1 MITLR
6 SPRYSLQ
13 TKLLLLPRIQA
24 EFSMGNERMPGKIGH
39 LIKLNYSSIWLD
51 IFITQ
56 NLKDASLEHTSY
68 YCLCCFLPKLASYMK
83 VCFSSLYLEIAHI
96 FLPLYEN
103 VLMVV
108 WILNT
113 GTIQTDTI
121 ELTLIKGAPVVYF
134 LEHLCASMV
143 KLKFIVIINYNFTSW
158 LLCRLLALLITNDD
172 PCVKYKFLKN
182 VNRP

>member
-1 MITLR
+1 MITVW

-113 GTIQTDTI
+113 GTMQTDTV
-121 ELTLIKGAPVVYF
+121 ELRLVKGTSVF
-134 LEHLCASMV
+134 LRIFWNTYVPA
-143 KLKFIVIINYNFTSW
+143 W
-158 LLCRLLALLITNDD
+158 LNLNLSSLLITILFHY
-172 PCVKYKFLKN
+172 CLAVCWLC
-182 VNRP
+182 

>member
-1 MITLR
+1 MITVR

-113 GTIQTDTI
+113 DTMQTDTV
-121 ELTLIKGAPVVYF
+121 ELRLVKGTSVF
-134 LEHLCASMV
+134 LRIFWNTYVPA
-143 KLKFIVIINYNFTSW
+143 W
-158 LLCRLLALLITNDD
+158 LNLNLSSLLITILFHY
-172 PCVKYKFLKN
+172 CLAVCWLC
-182 VNRP
+182 

>member
-1 MITLR
+1 MWSL
-6 SPRYSLQ
+6 RYSLQ

-113 GTIQTDTI
+113 GTIQTDTV
-121 ELTLIKGAPVVYF
+121 ELTLVKGAPVF
-134 LEHLCASMV
+134 LCIFWNTYAPA
-143 KLKFIVIINYNFTSW
+143 W
-158 LLCRLLALLITNDD
+158 LNLYLSSLLITSLFHDYFAD
-172 PCVKYKFLKN
+172 CWLC
-182 VNRP
+182 

>member
-1 MITLR
+1 
-6 SPRYSLQ
+6 
-13 TKLLLLPRIQA
+13 
-24 EFSMGNERMPGKIGH
+24 MPGKIGH

-113 GTIQTDTI
+113 GTIQTDTV
-121 ELTLIKGAPVVYF
+121 ELTLVKGAPVF
-134 LEHLCASMV
+134 LCIFWNTYAPA
-143 KLKFIVIINYNFTSW
+143 W
-158 LLCRLLALLITNDD
+158 LSLNLSSLLITILFHDYFAD
-172 PCVKYKFLKN
+172 CWLC
-182 VNRP
+182 

>member
-1 MITLR
+1 
-6 SPRYSLQ
+6 
-13 TKLLLLPRIQA
+13 
-24 EFSMGNERMPGKIGH
+24 MGNERMPGKIGH

-113 GTIQTDTI
+113 GTIQTDTV
-121 ELTLIKGAPVVYF
+121 ELTLVKGAPVF
-134 LEHLCASMV
+134 LCIFWNTYAPA
-143 KLKFIVIINYNFTSW
+143 W
-158 LLCRLLALLITNDD
+158 LNLNLSSLLITSLFHDYFAD
-172 PCVKYKFLKN
+172 CWLC
-182 VNRP
+182 

>member
-1 MITLR
+1 MITVW

-24 EFSMGNERMPGKIGH
+24 EFSIGNERMPGKIGH

-113 GTIQTDTI
+113 GTIQTDAV
-121 ELTLIKGAPVVYF
+121 ELTLIKGAPVF
-134 LEHLCASMV
+134 LRIFWNTYAPA
-143 KLKFIVIINYNFTSW
+143 W
-158 LLCRLLALLITNDD
+158 LSLNLSSLLITILFHYYLAD
-172 PCVKYKFLKN
+172 CWLC
-182 VNRP
+182 

>member
-1 MITLR
+1 MITVR
-6 SPRYSLQ
+6 SLRYSLQ

-68 YCLCCFLPKLASYMK
+68 YCLCCFLPKLASYME
-83 VCFSSLYLEIAHI
+83 VCFSALYLEIAHI

-103 VLMVV
+103 VLMIVC
-108 WILNT
+108 ILNT
-113 GTIQTDTI
+113 GTTQINVF
-121 ELTLIKGAPVVYF
+121 EFMLIKHTSVFHIFSG
-134 LEHLCASMV
+134 S
-143 KLKFIVIINYNFTSW
+143 FIYQHG
-158 LLCRLLALLITNDD
+158 
-172 PCVKYKFLKN
+172 
-182 VNRP
+182 

>member
-1 MITLR
+1 MITAR
-6 SPRYSLQ
+6 SLRYSLQ

-24 EFSMGNERMPGKIGH
+24 EFSMGSERRPGKIGH

-68 YCLCCFLPKLASYMK
+68 YCLCCFLPKLAFYRE
-83 VCFSSLYLEIAHI
+83 VCFSALYLEIAHI

-108 WILNT
+108 WRLNT
-113 GTIQTDTI
+113 GTIQIDI
-121 ELTLIKGAPVVYF
+121 FEHMFIKPTSVF
-134 LEHLCASMV
+134 LHIFC
-143 KLKFIVIINYNFTSW
+143 II
-158 LLCRLLALLITNDD
+158 
-172 PCVKYKFLKN
+172 
-182 VNRP
+182 

>member
-1 MITLR
+1 MITVR

-113 GTIQTDTI
+113 STMQTDTV
-121 ELTLIKGAPVVYF
+121 ELRLVKGTSVF
-134 LEHLCASMV
+134 LRIFWNTYVPA
-143 KLKFIVIINYNFTSW
+143 W
-158 LLCRLLALLITNDD
+158 LNLNLSSLLITILFHY
-172 PCVKYKFLKN
+172 CLAVCWLC
-182 VNRP
+182 

>member
-1 MITLR
+1 MITVR

-113 GTIQTDTI
+113 GPMQTDTV
-121 ELTLIKGAPVVYF
+121 ELRIVKGTSVFLRIFWNTYVPV
-134 LEHLCASMV
+134 
-143 KLKFIVIINYNFTSW
+143 W
-158 LLCRLLALLITNDD
+158 LNLNLSSLLITILFYY
-172 PCVKYKFLKN
+172 CLAVCWFC
-182 VNRP
+182 